1 MNRIGCKAALLC
13 KGPLRFPDS
22 EDVDTRGTESNI
34 EDTNTGGSPET
45 CQRGLGAG
53 SITEDIDMEKLVM
66 GMQKDQVEDKNET
79 AGDKG
84 SSWSRNLGD
93 PTIKGQ

>member
-1 MNRIGCKAALLC
+1 
-13 KGPLRFPDS
+13 
-22 EDVDTRGTESNI
+22 
-34 EDTNTGGSPET
+34 
-45 CQRGLGAG
+45 
-53 SITEDIDMEKLVM
+53 MEMGELEM

-93 PTIKGQ
+93 PTIEAPRVTRAAASDECIDKSREDNDLGPSITCHEVPTHTFM